1 MTETGYL
8 ISRGLTVIFL
18 IIIFLVGVFSY
29 KDSTRRIDKLRFGFL
44 TVGSMLSLLFALNV

>member
-8 ISRGLTVIFL
+8 ILRGLTVIFL